1 MRHFVVSVN
10 KQIVRS
16 AVEPFNNILHV
27 PPTVEEQKV
36 LTMDDNDSLTFWLD
50 EDEPIEAKC
59 NEHRYLKEF
68 FCLGMLLAPNMQ
80 NVPALRARDA
90 YT

>member
-1 MRHFVVSVN
+1 
-10 KQIVRS
+10 
-16 AVEPFNNILHV
+16 
-27 PPTVEEQKV
+27 
-36 LTMDDNDSLTFWLD
+36 MDDNDSLTFWLD